1 MIEEI
6 RCITKKGKTV
16 KIDLENDYDF
26 LSFFLYKVYTLCTKS

>member
-16 KIDLENDYDF
+16 KIDWQNDYDF
-26 LSFFLYKVYTLCTKS
+26 LPFFLSV